1 MLTFT
6 GFLSQA
12 NTAFSGGQNAA
23 TISVSRIRSAL
34 GMDSG
39 RYTEAEGGDDVLLL
53 DCLGIDGLYH
63 GCLSK
68 PARAAYSEPDKK
80 IPLWLQNPPPDETG
94 LGFQP
99 DGQMGTS
106 AAILT
111 MEYGLPFG
119 RTALVAMIRTDIGR
133 LSLYRDTMVFG
144 LYGTYGAD
152 ENFKFKKVIVPNIDE
167 YGCMTGLRE
176 ADTTDPRELKSVLAY
191 IELCKNRIFES
202 SVLHARDIWK
212 GVQKNQPPA
221 APQIS

>member
-1 MLTFT
+1 MLALNNLFEKAGRHLMGTE
-6 GFLSQA
+6 A
-12 NTAFSGGQNAA
+12 
-23 TISVSRIRSAL
+23 SVPVSHIHKAL

-39 RYTEAEGGDDVLLL
+39 RYGEAEGGDDVLLL

-63 GCLSK
+63 GLLSE

-94 LGFQP
+94 MGFPP

-111 MEYGLPFG
+111 MEYRLPFG

-152 ENFKFKKVIVPNIDE
+152 ETFKFKKVIVPNIDE

-176 ADTTDPRELKSVLAY
+176 ANIADPREIKSALAY
-191 IELCKNRIFES
+191 IELCKNKIFES
-202 SVLHARDIWK
+202 SILHARDLWK
-212 GVQKNQPPA
+212 GVQKSMA
-221 APQIS
+221 LATPQIS